1 MNKEMRACTII
12 YAPHTACAFSRTNKY

>member
-1 MNKEMRACTII
+1 MNKEMRARTFI